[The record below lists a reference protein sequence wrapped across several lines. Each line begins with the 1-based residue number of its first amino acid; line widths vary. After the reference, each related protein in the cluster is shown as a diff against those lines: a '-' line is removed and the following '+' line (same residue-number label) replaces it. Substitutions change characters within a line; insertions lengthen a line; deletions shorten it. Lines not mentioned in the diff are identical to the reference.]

1 MTSLLNSSE
10 EKKLPPPQ
18 VSSWT
23 KTSDQLVFVANKTLV
38 PMNPTEMIL
47 FDYGL
52 TVDYVTGKG

>member
-1 MTSLLNSSE
+1 MTSLLKSSG
-10 EKKLPPPQ
+10 EKKLPSPQ

-23 KTSDQLVFVANKTLV
+23 KTSDHLVFVANKTLV

-52 TVDYVTGKG
+52 TVDYVTGEG

>member
-1 MTSLLNSSE
+1 MPSLFKSSG
-10 EKKLPPPQ
+10 EKKLSPPQ

-23 KTSDQLVFVANKTLV
+23 KTSDHLVFVANKTLV
-38 PMNPTEMIL
+38 PMSPAEMIL